1 MDLETGKGGEPLRMY
16 DSGLTYPSGLSAT
29 NGLMDDYLNSLT
41 YTHLM
46 MSSLARVR
54 RTPAIQVV

>member
-1 MDLETGKGGEPLRMY
+1 MY

-41 YTHLM
+41 YTYLM